1 MAASLPPVALLT
13 ALVAIG
19 LACAIADASS
29 LQVGF
34 YKGKCGSLNVE
45 SIIRGVVTFKYYQD
59 PTIVPALLRLQFH
72 DCFVNGC
79 DASLLLDGSASEK
92 TAFPNLSV
100 RGYDVIDQAKA
111 VLESVCPGVVS
122 CADIIVAAARDAVVL
137 GRGARYEVET
147 GRRDGK
153 VSLASNV
160 DLPSPFLTVSETI
173 SAFEKKGLSPTDMV
187 YLLGAHTVG
196 ITHCSLVRNRLY
208 NFNGTGQPDPTMDPS
223 LLAALRTTCP
233 QNATT
238 TTDNNPVF
246 LDQNPSSTNVVDNSY
261 YKQILM
267 KRGVLRSI
275 RRSLSTPR
283 RGRPSLT
290 SQGGSFGAAMVKLGA
305 VEVLTGSQGE
315 IRRSCRK
322 VNA

>member
-13 ALVAIG
+13 ALVAVG
-19 LACAIADASS
+19 LACAISDASS

-34 YKGKCGSLNVE
+34 YKGKCGMLNVE
-45 SIIRGVVTFKYYQD
+45 SIIRGVVTIKYYQD

-72 DCFVNGC
+72 DCFVNG
-79 DASLLLDGSASEK
+79 
-92 TAFPNLSV
+92 
-100 RGYDVIDQAKA
+100 
-111 VLESVCPGVVS
+111 
-122 CADIIVAAARDAVVL
+122 
-137 GRGARYEVET
+137 RGARYEVET

-160 DLPSPFLTVSETI
+160 NLPSPFLTVSETI
-173 SAFEKKGLSPTDMV
+173 SAFKKKGLSPTDMV
-187 YLLGAHTVG
+187 YLFGAHTVG
-196 ITHCSLVRNRLY
+196 ITHCSLIRNRLY
-208 NFNGTGQPDPTMDPS
+208 NFKGTGQPDPTMGPS
-223 LLAALRTTCP
+223 LLAALKTKCP

-238 TTDNNPVF
+238 TTDNPVF

-267 KRGVLRSI
+267 KRGVLQI
-275 RRSLSTPR
+275 DQELALDPAT
-283 RGRPSLT
+283 RPTVSYIA
-290 SQGGSFGAAMVKLGA
+290 GGFGFPTQFGAAMVKLGA